1 MYVCVYLHG
10 HPYSIHVLYVHTYVH
25 MCLPV
30 AMCVVCRVHNL
41 SSLSSSWQAY
51 TSQFLS
57 LVMFALVVSEDSIS
71 KSPRRKAI
79 IDAMLELPGV
89 WEWA

>member
-1 MYVCVYLHG
+1 MIC
-10 HPYSIHVLYVHTYVH
+10 HPH
-25 MCLPV
+25 LPP
-30 AMCVVCRVHNL
+30 
-41 SSLSSSWQAY
+41 WQAY

-89 WEWA
+89 WRWGMIMRGEGHDHVRGGA